1 MSEIEKHQVL
11 VKKLT
16 VENDFLRKENEAL
29 QTVVKVY
36 QSHLETV
43 VIAVGQKKRSSG
55 NYSSSKLAFVTGIRA
70 PEATVKNF
78 CRRVRK

>member
-1 MSEIEKHQVL
+1 MKLYKLLLKFIKVIWKLWLIEK
-11 VKKLT
+11 
-16 VENDFLRKENEAL
+16 R
-29 QTVVKVY
+29 
-36 QSHLETV
+36 LES
-43 VIAVGQKKRSSG
+43 IAVGQKKRSSG